1 MRRFEGTKKCAYCG
15 KELLQDEI
23 KDYFENDL
31 KYQNMVYQGLISGEE
46 QCPHCGYHNDL
57 IEEVSSELHYSII
70 T

>member
-15 KELLQDEI
+15 KELTQDEI
-23 KDYFENDL
+23 
-31 KYQNMVYQGLISGEE
+31 S
-46 QCPHCGYHNDL
+46 GYHNDL